1 MDENLNQTITF
12 LGSGSKMN
20 EKNFDHYLNSAETL
34 LNEIDTS
41 THRFL
46 LDKEL
51 NMERTTLSM
60 LKFCGKECINNF
72 KIEKI
77 TKTEEDCLLSC
88 HFKYLNIVKSGVGV
102 MNGYLKFKEIN

>member
-12 LGSGSKMN
+12 LGGSKVKEN
-20 EKNFDHYLNSAETL
+20 DFERYINSTETI
-34 LNEIDTS
+34 LNEMDIS

-46 LDKEL
+46 MDREL
-51 NMERTTLSM
+51 NMERVSLSM
-60 LKFCGKECINNF
+60 LRFCGKQCINNF

-88 HFKYLNIVKSGVGV
+88 HFKYLNIVKSGLGV
-102 MNGYLKFKEIN
+102 MNGYLKFKENN